1 MGTINKWL
9 SAKTGDV
16 NDISQQIFSGD
27 SDIKILQNSKYF
39 EIDITNKQSY
49 AFTVNKMTYN
59 SNLKPLPSIYQ
70 NVSLYKLFTLYSN
83 AKFVYKIISLTMS
96 MTYIWVNNT

>member
-39 EIDITNKQSY
+39 EINIYNK
-49 AFTVNKMTYN
+49 
-59 SNLKPLPSIYQ
+59 
-70 NVSLYKLFTLYSN
+70 
-83 AKFVYKIISLTMS
+83 
-96 MTYIWVNNT
+96 